1 MNSIRKD
8 NLVRTDVKQRLFVT
22 ATVMAMIFLY
32 SAALFITAEIESQ
45 RSSALTKCLDS
56 KYSSLLFDLC
66 WHNTRRDISPSIFQY
81 LTPFLPALVLV
92 WLNWLLKLDYRLE
105 GASFPN
111 KTMKWLRGVGYFVGV
126 LACFL
131 SFYVVLEKQAD
142 RLYLLQVSDIF
153 SGTWIASGWLG
164 APLLFKHLHGSDDQ
178 AQVFQNARRL
188 LYLVLASPF
197 LALLLS
203 FGRQATQS

>member
-8 NLVRTDVKQRLFVT
+8 NSVRTDVKQRLFVT

-32 SAALFITAEIESQ
+32 SAALFITTEIESQ
-45 RSSALTKCLDS
+45 RSSALTKCLDA
-56 KYSSLLFDLC
+56 KYSLFDLC
-66 WHNTRRDISPSIFQY
+66 WHKTRRDVSPSLVQY

-105 GASFPN
+105 SASFPS
-111 KTMKWLRGVGYFVGV
+111 KTMKWLRGVGYLVGV

-142 RLYLLQVSDIF
+142 RLYLLQVSDVF
-153 SGTWIASGWLG
+153 AGTWIASGWVG

-178 AQVFQNARRL
+178 AQVFQNTRRL

-203 FGRQATQS
+203 FVRQATQS

>member
-1 MNSIRKD
+1 M
-8 NLVRTDVKQRLFVT
+8 RTDVKQRLLVT

-45 RSSALTKCLDS
+45 RSSALTKCLDA

-66 WHNTRRDISPSIFQY
+66 WHNTRRDVSPSIVKY

-92 WLNWLLKLDYRLE
+92 WLNWLLKIDYRLE
-105 GASFPN
+105 GESFPN
-111 KTMKWLRGVGYFVGV
+111 KTMKWLRGVGYLVGF

-131 SFYVVLEKQAD
+131 SFYVVLEKPTE
-142 RLYLLQVSDIF
+142 RLYLLQVSDF
-153 SGTWIASGWLG
+153 FTGPWIAAGWIG
-164 APLLFKHLHGSDDQ
+164 APLLFRHLHGSDDQ
-178 AQVFQNARRL
+178 AQVFQNTRRL

-203 FGRQATQS
+203 FVRQATQS